1 MEENAS
7 IPQRNGFSTV
17 SFEMWWVSCTIS
29 FSLEIEVGTRN
40 VSCSSKL
47 LDKSISAIIDSMW
60 VVYFCVTKQPT
71 NLVALNNIYYFRAAV
86 GTALEALG
94 PGVSHGLATKL
105 SAGVQSS
112 QGFTREGS
120 TSKLTHVA
128 AGRIQFLAGWWLVAT
143 LGSMWTSPKGSSQHG
158 SLLHQRDQARRARER
173 KCKQGASCRVCF
185 FKYIYFCM
193 CCIIHPSIH
202 TYIPWKQHPIAL
214 AHLK

>member
-1 MEENAS
+1 M
-7 IPQRNGFSTV
+7 
-17 SFEMWWVSCTIS
+17 
-29 FSLEIEVGTRN
+29 
-40 VSCSSKL
+40 
-47 LDKSISAIIDSMW
+47 
-60 VVYFCVTKQPT
+60 
-71 NLVALNNIYYFRAAV
+71 

-143 LGSMWTSPKGSSQHG
+143 LGSMRTSPKGSSQHG
-158 SLLHQRDQARRARER
+158 SLLHQRDQARRAKER

-193 CCIIHPSIH
+193 CCIIHPYIH
-202 TYIPWKQHPIAL
+202 TYLESNIPLLWLIWSKPLSPAHITRVRKSHKGMNTTKWQAFRVTVEHIYHEQFALGYCVRAIPWNRDTKKWRQGGLPKTGNWYCLRI
-214 AHLK
+214 